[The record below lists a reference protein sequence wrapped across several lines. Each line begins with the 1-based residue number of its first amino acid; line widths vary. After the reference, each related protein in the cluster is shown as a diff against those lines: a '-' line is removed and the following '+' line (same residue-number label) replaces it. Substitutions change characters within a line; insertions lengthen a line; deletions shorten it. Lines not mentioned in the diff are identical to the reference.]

1 MQPSRP
7 QSAHTFSAKEYEE
20 AKRRVRRLDS
30 ASNGGKVGRADA
42 TASNC
47 KKVQMQNPKGDAGGV
62 NGHTEKAKHRGCSE
76 DGDFVAK
83 LQSNITELRQCIIG
97 RLAPYPQ
104 LQVRRVEK
112 RAIKASSSNV

>member
-20 AKRRVRRLDS
+20 AKRRVRRLDA
-30 ASNGGKVGRADA
+30 ASNGGAVGRADA

-47 KKVQMQNPKGDAGGV
+47 KKVQMQSPKGDAEGK
-62 NGHTEKAKHRGCSE
+62 NGHKEKAKHRGRSE

-83 LQSNITELRQCIIG
+83 LQSNITELRECIIG

-104 LQVRRVEK
+104 LQVRRVVE
-112 RAIKASSSNV
+112 RALKASSSRV